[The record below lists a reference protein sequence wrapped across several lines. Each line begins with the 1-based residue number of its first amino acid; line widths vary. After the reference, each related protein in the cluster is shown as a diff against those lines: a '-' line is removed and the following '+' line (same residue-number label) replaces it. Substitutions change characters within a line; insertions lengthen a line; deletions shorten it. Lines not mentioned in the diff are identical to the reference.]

1 MIVPYIIGLILAVG
15 LYFFIGVTIFA
26 DFDFHETMNLLKE
39 PIVKHTT
46 YVSPSETI
54 KYVMNNVLV
63 ISNICIILWPLVLL
77 FMLGCSMGRR
87 LYENLTLLYEEDRI
101 ASWFV

>member
-1 MIVPYIIGLILAVG
+1 MIVSYIIGLTLAVG
-15 LYFFIGVTIFA
+15 LYFLIGFIIFY
-26 DFDFHETMNLLKE
+26 DFDFGNTVNSLNE

-46 YVSPSETI
+46 YVSPFKTM
-54 KYVMNNVLV
+54 KYVVDNESV
-63 ISNICIILWPLVLL
+63 ILNICMILWPLVLP

-87 LYENLTLLYEEDRI
+87 LYENLTLPYEEDRI